1 MRTRG
6 HETPRSAHAAAKAP
20 SRAESSAEARWTEA
34 ARLLRR
40 AERPLRVLRRL
51 AWPPEIAERFFAE
64 GARNLPRVRLRRSD
78 PSTALELVKRARAL
92 TEGSSLVDRWLRRQ
106 ARSVAG
112 AAHML
117 ATVGTREFYRW
128 SASLYG
134 SPTQRLTDERTT
146 TLALAHRLDR
156 TLRFLDRSVVPPS
169 PPLPSTMLAERMRPR
184 MQQIFGAHA
193 PAIELVDHLSAKAV
207 ASPKRIRLHAPAS
220 FTEADLEQLVS
231 HEAMIHVATKLNGEA
246 QTLLPVLAAG
256 HPKTTRTQ
264 EGLAVFSELITGAM
278 TPERFRRLS
287 NRVLAIQMAIE
298 GADFL
303 DVYRFFVERT
313 DDPPQSFEDARRVFR
328 GGVLTGGAPFTK
340 DGVYLDGLLRV
351 HNFLRVAVEL
361 GRLEVVPLLLCGR
374 LDIEDMPALLWL
386 RRRGLCKEPLF
397 LPPWAANA
405 GFLVAYLAYSGF
417 LNRIGLPAVRDHYRE
432 MLETDPGG

>member
-1 MRTRG
+1 MPRRG
-6 HETPRSAHAAAKAP
+6 NEASRSLDDGASSA
-20 SRAESSAEARWTEA
+20 SRADAAAEARWVEA

-51 AWPPEIAERFFAE
+51 AWPAETADRFFAE

-78 PSTALELVKRARAL
+78 PAGALELVNRAKAL
-92 TEGSSLVDRWLRRQ
+92 VQGSSVVDRWLRRQ
-106 ARSVAG
+106 ARSIAG

-117 ATVGTREFYRW
+117 ASVGSREFHRW
-128 SASLYG
+128 STSLYG
-134 SPTQRLTDERTT
+134 TPTTPLTDQRTT

-156 TLRFLDRSVVPPS
+156 TLRWLDRSVVPPS
-169 PPLPSTMLAERMRPR
+169 PPLDCEQLAERMRPR
-184 MQQIFGAHA
+184 MEQLFGTDA
-193 PAIELVDHLSAKAV
+193 PQVEIMEHLSAKAV
-207 ASPKRIRLHAPAS
+207 ASPKRIRLHGRAS

-246 QTLLPVLAAG
+246 QALPVLAAG
-256 HPKTTRTQ
+256 HPRTTRTQ

-278 TPERFRRLS
+278 TPARFRRLS
-287 NRVLAIQMAIE
+287 NRVLAIQMSIE

-303 DVYRFFVERT
+303 DVYRFFLERT
-313 DDPPQSFEDARRVFR
+313 DDPAQSFEDARRVFR

-351 HNFLRVAVEL
+351 HNFLRVTVEL
-361 GRLEVVPLLLCGR
+361 GRLDMVALLFCGR
-374 LDIEDMPALLWL
+374 VDLEDMPALLWL
-386 RRRGLCKEPLF
+386 RRRGLCREPRF
-397 LPPWAANA
+397 LPPWAADA

-417 LNRIGLPAVRDHYRE
+417 LNRVGLPAVREHYRR
-432 MLETDPGG
+432 MLEADAS